1 MSVLSGDSAVG
12 VGKQRLLRGLDPES
26 RWKSE
31 GSASDLFISPRQVT
45 ELKTYK
51 CGVKVDRKFGH

>member
-1 MSVLSGDSAVG
+1 MGTVLVG
-12 VGKQRLLRGLDPES
+12 VMKQRLLRGLDPES

-31 GSASDLFISPRQVT
+31 DSTSYLFIFPQQVT

-51 CGVKVDRKFGH
+51 CGVKVDCKFGY